1 MKKNIVEVKERN
13 QYALPEAIRI
23 QQRVFEQPLD
33 IIGFAYRNLE
43 DGLFPRSRSAILREF
58 HGQKHGLMVA
68 PRKVDE

>member
-13 QYALPEAIRI
+13 QYALPVEAIRI

-43 DGLFPRSRSAILREF
+43 VGLFPRSRSAILRESMARNM
-58 HGQKHGLMVA
+58 G
-68 PRKVDE
+68 